1 MKEEWRAVPGYE
13 GLYEV
18 SNMGRVRS
26 LDRWVEGYKGTPYF
40 KPGTL
45 LTLQKDYK
53 GYCYVVIT
61 KNAKGVQKKVHRL
74 VAMAFIPNPD
84 NLPMVNHRDECKTN
98 NNVDNLEW
106 CTAIYNSHWGSAR
119 EKCAWNRISVEQ
131 YDLEGNYIASYRSI
145 SDAAKAVGAAKQNI
159 WSCLYD
165 KRYKTAKGYKWKLKK
180 G

>member
-26 LDRWVEGYKGTPYF
+26 LDRWVKGYKGTPYF
-40 KPGTL
+40 KQGRL
-45 LTLQKDYK
+45 LSIHLDHK
-53 GYCYVVIT
+53 GYYYVGLVR
-61 KNAKGVQKKVHRL
+61 NAKSVQMKVHRL

-84 NLPMVNHRDECKTN
+84 NLPMVNHRNECKTN

-106 CTAIYNSHWGSAR
+106 CTAMYNSHWGTAR
-119 EKCAWNRISVEQ
+119 ERCAWNRIAVEQ
-131 YDLEGNYIASYRSI
+131 YDLDGNYIASYRSI
-145 SDAAKAVGAAKQNI
+145 TDAAKAVGTVKQAI
-159 WSCLYD
+159 WCCLFD
-165 KRYKTAKGYKWKLKK
+165 KRSKTAKGYKWKLKK